1 MNLSKFIV
9 ALFVCCGSLQAFPQ
23 GPGDP
28 PPQKE
33 RNHRWKDWKEMKNQ
47 RKQDLRKRLDR
58 LQRMDA
64 KERNEKLDRT
74 KRLRE
79 IMAEVYSRMDAET
92 KKRVD
97 AMSPSEKSNLLGR
110 LALEEARSRS
120 REARLVLGSKGE
132 EGTEGAAGK
141 DPGRKESEAM
151 HEEFLREARKR
162 LQAHVKKNGLPKG
175 VSQKEWDEFQKLE
188 GRKFGRKL
196 RRLSDKHPEL
206 GEIVGPPPGRRNI
219 SREHWELH
227 EAMRLPQGE
236 HMRMLGPKKGH
247 GSKEEMASRR
257 KRVLSVLK
265 KHGLPEKDQ
274 AHVKALTDREFM
286 EWIRQ
291 RIGPRRGPG
300 GEEGKGR
307 RPRPGQG
314 PEGRPRMG
322 PDRRPPMDGDGRRP
336 QGRPDRSRGPG
347 LGPRPKRPRPP
358 KDRRKERPK
367 EGNKEK
373 AKEKPKD
380 PRTDRSSSV

>member
-1 MNLSKFIV
+1 
-9 ALFVCCGSLQAFPQ
+9 
-23 GPGDP
+23 
-28 PPQKE
+28 
-33 RNHRWKDWKEMKNQ
+33 MKNQ

-79 IMAEVYSRMDAET
+79 IMADVYSRMDAET

-120 REARLVLGSKGE
+120 REVRLVLGSKGE
-132 EGTEGAAGK
+132 EGEVGK
-141 DPGRKESEAM
+141 GPGRKESKAM
-151 HEEFLREARKR
+151 HEEFLREAHKR
-162 LQAHVKKNGLPKG
+162 LQAHVEKNGLPKG

-196 RRLSDKHPEL
+196 RMLSDKHPEL
-206 GEIVGPPPGRRNI
+206 VEIVGPPPGRKTI

-257 KRVLSVLK
+257 KRVLRVLR
-265 KHGLPEKDQ
+265 KHGLPEEDQ
-274 AHVKALTDREFM
+274 KQVKALTDREFM

-347 LGPRPKRPRPP
+347 LGPHPKRPRPP
-358 KDRRKERPK
+358 KDRLKKGPK
-367 EGNKEK
+367 EKH
-373 AKEKPKD
+373 KD
-380 PRTDRSSSV
+380 PSMDRSSTV